1 MDEITPEVAAEKPS
15 GARSGRRRSEGQSP
29 LKLPAELGIEQVSD
43 LKQQLGERFASAK
56 TVVIDAADVQRIH
69 TAVVQLFCLFCRDR
83 RNAGR
88 EVQWQ
93 QPSAA
98 MRNAAAVLGVTTL
111 LQIAQEEP

>member
-1 MDEITPEVAAEKPS
+1 MDEITPEVAVEKPA
-15 GARSGRRRSEGQSP
+15 GARPSRRRSEGSSP

-43 LKQQLGERFASAK
+43 LRQQLGERFALAK
-56 TVVIDAADVQRIH
+56 AVVIDAADVQRVH
-69 TAVVQLFCLFCRDR
+69 TAVIQLFCLFCRDR

-93 QPSAA
+93 QPSEA